1 MNQDKKNYFEQL
13 LRESSESCSLA
24 LDAIKSEESFSQ
36 EEKVNFL
43 KSISDKMNLEK
54 IAMIAKLNLMKKISR
69 MPDIQLQNQL
79 SIDLL
84 RIEFNEKAGLSLM
97 IDNSILVNY

>member
-13 LRESSESCSLA
+13 LRASSQSCSLA
-24 LDAIKSEESFSQ
+24 LDAIKSEESSSP

-54 IAMIAKLNLMKKISR
+54 LGMIAKLNLMKKISR
-69 MPDIQLQNQL
+69 IPDIQRQNQL

-97 IDNSILVNY
+97 IDNSILLDY